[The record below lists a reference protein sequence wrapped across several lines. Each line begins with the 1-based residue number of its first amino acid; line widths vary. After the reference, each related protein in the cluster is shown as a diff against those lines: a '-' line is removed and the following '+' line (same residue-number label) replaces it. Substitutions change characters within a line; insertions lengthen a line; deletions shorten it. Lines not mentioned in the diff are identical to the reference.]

1 MSVNLQ
7 KGQKIS
13 LVKPG
18 EPGLKRIMVGLGWD
32 EVEQKRGWFAPK
44 PSNLSVAY
52 AMNGKSRP
60 SRRTLTATH
69 RVFCAARMGASSAM
83 TSRPAASIS
92 AISCI
97 PAAQSSI
104 RAIT

>member
-32 EVEQKRGWFAPK
+32 EVEQKRGW
-44 PSNLSVAY
+44 
-52 AMNGKSRP
+52 
-60 SRRTLTATH
+60 TLTATH
-69 RVFCAARMGASSAM
+69 RSSCAARMGASSAM

>member
-32 EVEQKRGWFAPK
+32 EVEQKRGAGK
-44 PSNLSVAY
+44 PVHRR
-52 AMNGKSRP
+52 SRTP
-60 SRRTLTATH
+60 DGQVDIL
-69 RVFCAARMGASSAM
+69 
-83 TSRPAASIS
+83 
-92 AISCI
+92 
-97 PAAQSSI
+97 
-104 RAIT
+104 

>member
-32 EVEQKRGWFAPK
+32 EVEQKECGLQMLTR
-44 PSNLSVAY
+44 
-52 AMNGKSRP
+52 KS
-60 SRRTLTATH
+60 
-69 RVFCAARMGASSAM
+69 
-83 TSRPAASIS
+83 I
-92 AISCI
+92 I
-97 PAAQSSI
+97 
-104 RAIT
+104 

>member
-32 EVEQKRGWFAPK
+32 EVEQKRGWRIGHP
-44 PSNLSVAY
+44 V
-52 AMNGKSRP
+52 
-60 SRRTLTATH
+60 RRGWAH
-69 RVFCAARMGASSAM
+69 H
-83 TSRPAASIS
+83 
-92 AISCI
+92 
-97 PAAQSSI
+97 QQ
-104 RAIT
+104 

>member
-32 EVEQKRGWFAPK
+32 EVEQNRG
-44 PSNLSVAY
+44 
-52 AMNGKSRP
+52 
-60 SRRTLTATH
+60 
-69 RVFCAARMGASSAM
+69 C
-83 TSRPAASIS
+83 IS

>member
-1 MSVNLQ
+1 MDSYFCIIIKGGNSMSVNLQ

-44 PSNLSVAY
+44 PQDIDCDV
-52 AMNGKSRP
+52 K
-60 SRRTLTATH
+60 RRTEM
-69 RVFCAARMGASSAM
+69 F
-83 TSRPAASIS
+83 
-92 AISCI
+92 SCI
-97 PAAQSSI
+97 ISDS
-104 RAIT
+104 

>member
-32 EVEQKRGWFAPK
+32 EVVRRGWA
-44 PSNLSVAY
+44 
-52 AMNGKSRP
+52 
-60 SRRTLTATH
+60 H
-69 RVFCAARMGASSAM
+69 H
-83 TSRPAASIS
+83 
-92 AISCI
+92 
-97 PAAQSSI
+97 QQ
-104 RAIT
+104 

>member
-32 EVEQKRGWFAPK
+32 EVEQKRGWFA
-44 PSNLSVAY
+44 
-52 AMNGKSRP
+52 
-60 SRRTLTATH
+60 TH
-69 RVFCAARMGASSAM
+69 RSSCAARMGASSAM
-83 TSRPAASIS
+83 TSRPAASTS